1 VWCYN
6 GLPKTQQVKVSRMEA
21 STPEDPLGNLTAFAD
36 LVDPR
41 DSARCCYP
49 LQELLLVALAGVAS
63 GAEDWVDVAYW
74 GRMKLEWL
82 RRWLPFERGIASH
95 DTFNRVF
102 ALLDAQQFEACF
114 VRWMQP
120 LCPTLEGA
128 ALAIDGKSV
137 RGSRSGEQAM
147 VHLVSLCETA
157 SGLTLAQCRTPAK
170 SNEIT
175 AVPLLLD
182 MLDVRG
188 ATISIDAIGCQR
200 EIADKIVECGADFI
214 LSAKNNQPNLAQ
226 AAQTPF
232 DHSVRDVALGQLQE
246 HITID
251 QGHARR
257 DTRRCVVTHDLSA
270 MGDAVRELWPAMR
283 SAIMIEST
291 REFLSGKHKGQTS
304 TERRYYISSATLEA
318 EEFNRRIRAH
328 WQIENQCHWL
338 LDVVFHEDD
347 ARLHVGHGAHN
358 FAILRR
364 IVLNLIKKE
373 KSTKASVKL
382 KHKRASW
389 SPDYLEMLFGLTP
402 A

>member
-1 VWCYN
+1 
-6 GLPKTQQVKVSRMEA
+6 MEA
-21 STPEDPLGNLTAFAD
+21 STPEDQQGNLSAFAD

-63 GAEDWVDVAYW
+63 GAEDWVGVAYW

-102 ALLDAQQFEACF
+102 ALLDAEQFEACF
-114 VRWMQP
+114 VRWMHP
-120 LCPTLEGA
+120 PCPTLEGA

-137 RGSRSGEQAM
+137 RDSRSSEQAM
-147 VHLVSLCETA
+147 VHMVSLCETA
-157 SGLTLAQCRTPAK
+157 SGLTLAQCRTKAK

-214 LSAKNNQPNLAQ
+214 LSANNNQPNLAQ
-226 AAQTPF
+226 AGQTPF
-232 DHSVRDVALGQLQE
+232 DHSVRDVALGQLQA
-246 HITID
+246 HITTD

-270 MGDAVRELWPAMR
+270 MGEAVRELWPAIR
-283 SAIMIEST
+283 LAIMIEST
-291 REFLSGKHKGQTS
+291 CEFLSGKNKGQAS
-304 TERRYYISSATLEA
+304 IEQRDYINSATLEA

-328 WQIENQCHWL
+328 
-338 LDVVFHEDD
+338 
-347 ARLHVGHGAHN
+347 
-358 FAILRR
+358 
-364 IVLNLIKKE
+364 
-373 KSTKASVKL
+373 
-382 KHKRASW
+382 
-389 SPDYLEMLFGLTP
+389 
-402 A
+402 